1 MNISVDQVVKPR
13 THLSEINRIITVYFK
28 DVGVYQSKK
37 ELSVCLSA
45 CLI

>member
-13 THLSEINRIITVYFK
+13 THLSEINRIITVK